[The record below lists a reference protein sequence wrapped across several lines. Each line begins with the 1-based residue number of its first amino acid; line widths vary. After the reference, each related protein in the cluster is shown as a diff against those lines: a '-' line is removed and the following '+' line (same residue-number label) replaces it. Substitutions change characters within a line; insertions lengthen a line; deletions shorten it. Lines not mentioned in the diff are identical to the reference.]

1 MKYLYLHGLGQ
12 TSASWN
18 NVIKETE
25 VADDSISLSLNDML
39 ADKCATYDELY
50 SALIR
55 EFDKY
60 DDIVLCGLSLGAVL
74 ALNYALDY
82 PNKVKSLVLIAP
94 QYKMPKMLLRLQNI
108 MFKFMPASSFDSIG
122 FKKEDFISLCAS
134 MAKLDFSHSLDKI
147 SCPVLVVCG
156 EKDNVN
162 KKAAKELVNH
172 FKDAKYLELSNTG
185 HEANVESS
193 KELAIELDKFY
204 TKKNRINNI

>member
-1 MKYLYLHGLGQ
+1 MKYLYLHDLGQ

-18 NVIKETE
+18 NVIRETE
-25 VADDSISLSLNDML
+25 VADDSISLSLNEM
-39 ADKCATYDELY
+39 KHATYDELY
-50 SALIR
+50 LSLTK
-55 EFDKY
+55 ECDQY

-108 MFKFMPASSFDSIG
+108 MFNLMPASNFDSIG
-122 FKKEDFISLCAS
+122 FKKEDFISLCSS
-134 MAKLDFSHSLDKI
+134 MAQLDFSHLLDKI

-162 KKAAKELVNH
+162 KKAAKELVKH
-172 FKDAKYLELSNTG
+172 LKDAKYLELLNTG
-185 HEANVESS
+185 HEANIESS
-193 KELAIELDKFY
+193 KELAVELDKFY
-204 TKKNRINNI
+204 QKSI

>member
-25 VADDSISLSLNDML
+25 VADDSISLSLNEM
-39 ADKCATYDELY
+39 KHATYDELY
-50 SALIR
+50 SALSK
-55 EFDKY
+55 ECDQY

-74 ALNYALDY
+74 ALNYALDS
-82 PNKVKSLVLIAP
+82 PNKVKKLVLIAP

-108 MFKFMPASSFDSIG
+108 MFKFMPASNFDSIG
-122 FKKEDFISLCAS
+122 FKKEDFISLCSS
-134 MAKLDFSHSLDKI
+134 MAQLDFSHLLDKI

-162 KKAAKELVNH
+162 KKAAKELVKH
-172 FKDAKYLELSNTG
+172 LKDAKYLELSNTG
-185 HEANVESS
+185 HEANIESS
-193 KELAIELDKFY
+193 KELAVELNEFY
-204 TKKNRINNI
+204 TKK

>member
-12 TSASWN
+12 TSDSWN

-25 VADDSISLSLNDML
+25 VANDSISLSLNDML

-108 MFKFMPASSFDSIG
+108 MFKFMPASNFDSIG

-162 KKAAKELVNH
+162 KKVAKELVNH
-172 FKDAKYLELSNTG
+172 LKDAKYLELSNTG

-204 TKKNRINNI
+204 TKK

>member
-25 VADDSISLSLNDML
+25 VANDSISLSLNDM
-39 ADKCATYDELY
+39 KHATYDELY
-50 SALIR
+50 SALIK
-55 EFDKY
+55 ECDKY

-108 MFKFMPASSFDSIG
+108 MFKLMPASNFDSIG
-122 FKKEDFISLCAS
+122 FKKEDFISLCSS

-172 FKDAKYLELSNTG
+172 LKDAKYLELSNTG
-185 HEANVESS
+185 HEANIESS
-193 KELAIELDKFY
+193 KELAVELDKFY
-204 TKKNRINNI
+204 TKK

>member
-12 TSASWN
+12 TNASWD

-25 VADDSISLSLNDML
+25 VVDDSISLSLNAM
-39 ADKCATYDELY
+39 KHATYDELY
-50 SALIR
+50 SSLTK
-55 EFDKY
+55 ECDQY

-82 PNKVKSLVLIAP
+82 PNKVKKLVLIAP

-108 MFKFMPASSFDSIG
+108 MFKLMPASNFDSIG
-122 FKKEDFISLCAS
+122 FKKEDFISLCSS
-134 MAKLDFSHSLDKI
+134 MAKLDFSHLLDKI

-162 KKAAKELVNH
+162 KKAAKELVKH
-172 FKDAKYLELSNTG
+172 LKDAKYLELLNTG
-185 HEANVESS
+185 HEANIESS
-193 KELAIELDKFY
+193 KELAVELNKFY
-204 TKKNRINNI
+204 QKSI

>member
-12 TSASWN
+12 TSTSWD

-25 VADDSISLSLNDML
+25 VADDSISLSLNDM
-39 ADKCATYDELY
+39 KHATYDELY
-50 SALIR
+50 SSLTK
-55 EFDKY
+55 ECDQY

-82 PNKVKSLVLIAP
+82 PNKVKKLVLIAP
-94 QYKMPKMLLRLQNI
+94 QYKMPKFLLKLQNI
-108 MFKFMPASSFDSIG
+108 MFKLMPASNFDSIG

-134 MAKLDFSHSLDKI
+134 MAQLDFSHSLDKI

-172 FKDAKYLELSNTG
+172 LKDAKYLELLNTG
-185 HEANVESS
+185 HEANIESS
-193 KELAIELDKFY
+193 KELAVELNKFY
-204 TKKNRINNI
+204 QKSI

>member
-74 ALNYALDY
+74 ALNYALDF
-82 PNKVKSLVLIAP
+82 PGKIKSLVLIAP
-94 QYKMPKMLLRLQNI
+94 QYKMPKLLLKLQNL

-134 MAKLDFSHSLDKI
+134 MAKLDFGHSLDNI
-147 SCPVLVVCG
+147 SCPVLVACG

-162 KKAAKELVNH
+162 KKASKELVNH
-172 FKDAKYLELSNTG
+172 LKDGNYLELLNTG
-185 HEANVESS
+185 HQANIESY
-193 KELAIELDKFY
+193 KELALNLNKFY
-204 TKKNRINNI
+204 QKNID

>member
-12 TSASWN
+12 TSASWD
-18 NVIKETE
+18 NVIRETK
-25 VADDSISLSLNDML
+25 VANDSVSLSLNEM
-39 ADKCATYDELY
+39 KHTTYDELY
-50 SALIR
+50 SALTK
-55 EFDKY
+55 ECDKY

-82 PNKVKSLVLIAP
+82 PNKVKKLVLIAP

-108 MFKFMPASSFDSIG
+108 MFKLMPASNFDSIG
-122 FKKEDFISLCAS
+122 FKKEDFISLCSS
-134 MAKLDFSHSLDKI
+134 MAKLDFSHLLDKI

-172 FKDAKYLELSNTG
+172 LKDAKYLELSNTG
-185 HEANVESS
+185 HEANIESS
-193 KELAIELDKFY
+193 KKLAVELNKFY
-204 TKKNRINNI
+204 QKSI

>member
-12 TSASWN
+12 TNASWD

-25 VADDSISLSLNDML
+25 VADESISLSLNAM
-39 ADKCATYDELY
+39 KHATYDELY
-50 SALIR
+50 SSLTK
-55 EFDKY
+55 ECDQY

-82 PNKVKSLVLIAP
+82 PNKVKKLVLIAP
-94 QYKMPKMLLRLQNI
+94 QYKMPKLLLRLQNI
-108 MFKFMPASSFDSIG
+108 MFNLMPASNFDSIG

-134 MAKLDFSHSLDKI
+134 MTKLDFSHSLDKI

-162 KKAAKELVNH
+162 KNAAKELVNH
-172 FKDAKYLELSNTG
+172 LKDAKYLELSNTG

-193 KELAIELDKFY
+193 KELAVELNKFY
-204 TKKNRINNI
+204 QKSI